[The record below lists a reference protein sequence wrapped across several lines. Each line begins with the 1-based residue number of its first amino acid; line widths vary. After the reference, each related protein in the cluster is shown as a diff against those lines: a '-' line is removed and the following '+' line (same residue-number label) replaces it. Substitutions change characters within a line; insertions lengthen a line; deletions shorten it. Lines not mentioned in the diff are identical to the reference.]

1 VGEPNHKPKPVEE
14 RVAEILMGPPKEI
27 YDAAKVVKGRWRD
40 VVTRRRPD
48 GTEEVIEETPWRKNT
63 IVQGMPKVLAGLM
76 RNEPTYNGGILY
88 HAMGRGNPAWDPLP
102 TPPTPVYSTVQL
114 VDEYFRKAP
123 TSISYLDPLGNPSPV
138 ITGSILVQTVLD
150 YPEANGMAG
159 EYIREQGLF
168 CATATGTLN
177 SGILASVI
185 FHVARWKDASTKLT
199 RYWNII
205 F

>member
-1 VGEPNHKPKPVEE
+1 VEDPNSKPKSVEE
-14 RVAEILMGPPKEI
+14 RTAEILMGPPKEV
-27 YDAAKVVKGRWRD
+27 YDAAKNVKGRWRD
-40 VVTRRRPD
+40 IVTRKRPD
-48 GTEEVIEETPWRKNT
+48 GTEEVVEDTGWKKNT

-88 HAMGRGNPAWDPLP
+88 HAMGRGNAAWDPLP
-102 TPPTPVYSTVQL
+102 IPPTPVYSTVQL

-150 YPEANGMAG
+150 YTEANGMAG

-168 CATATGTLN
+168 CATATGILN

-185 FHVARWKDASTKLT
+185 FHVAKWKDSNVKIT